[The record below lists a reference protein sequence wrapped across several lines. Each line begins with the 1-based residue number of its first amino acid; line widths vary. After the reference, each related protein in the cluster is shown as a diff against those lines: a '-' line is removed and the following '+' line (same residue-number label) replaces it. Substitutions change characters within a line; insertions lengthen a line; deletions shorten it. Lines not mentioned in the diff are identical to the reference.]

1 MVEEL
6 CWTNGSDNSERK
18 AAMAQEA
25 EAFIALFGGYGTMEE
40 LLEIIITWAQLGIHK
55 KRVGLLNVDG
65 ARNIIIVV
73 SAPSAKELLEKMEME
88 AAMQISILQPSYRAS
103 ASRICFVAVF
113 CSDSSPSLRS
123 HSMNAPVLVLKDS
136 LKRESGTK
144 VHHGNI
150 QASKAV
156 ADIIRTTLGPRSVLP
171 KHLLNRVTILLS
183 YAEALEAHLQSNHQ
197 RFQKVQEAQ
206 MIHLYLQTL
215 TRYKGS

>member
-1 MVEEL
+1 M
-6 CWTNGSDNSERK
+6 N
-18 AAMAQEA
+18 
-25 EAFIALFGGYGTMEE
+25 F
-40 LLEIIITWAQLGIHK
+40 H
-55 KRVGLLNVDG
+55 
-65 ARNIIIVV
+65 
-73 SAPSAKELLEKMEME
+73 ELLEKME

-103 ASRICFVAVF
+103 ASRICSVAVF

-183 YAEALEAHLQSNHQ
+183 YAENLLYNETQSSQQ
-197 RFQKVQEAQ
+197 RSES
-206 MIHLYLQTL
+206 L
-215 TRYKGS
+215 